1 MLIHGRIWP
10 MGFDPNI
17 YFCNDGVAIGLGN
30 IWRFSYIVYSNGG
43 GAFFIPYFFAIAIMG
58 IPFLI
63 LEYGIG
69 FSFKRSF
76 TEIFKSINPK
86 FEYIAWIL
94 IFSITIVLIYYMV
107 IISWDMFYLV
117 KSFTFGWGS
126 DTAAYFIQ
134 NVGGSENLS
143 NIGNFFIPVGVG
155 VIVSWFILWF
165 ISHRSIEKGIGL
177 ASKILIPAVFII
189 MAIIVIYALTLPGAS
204 IGTDALLNPD
214 WNLLFNIN
222 LWIVAFSQI
231 IFSLGIGEALA
242 LTYATYLSD
251 NKGLTDNVL
260 FVVASNSSFEIF
272 TAFGVF
278 SILGY
283 MSATSRTP
291 LVQLVTEGT
300 GLIFVVFPKIFSLMG
315 IVGRVLAPLFFL
327 AVLFAGI
334 SSAFA
339 FFEPLIGSISSK
351 SNMSR
356 KKLVTILSIIGC
368 LCSLAFTCGVSSYLV
383 GIVDGFVN
391 KFGIL
396 LLIAIQC
403 IVFGWYYGTD
413 KVIPVLNE
421 KSRIKVGTLWTA
433 IIKYILPIFLII
445 IWLIGIVDLF
455 MNVSQFEL
463 MVDIGL
469 IVIVMALSTIF
480 YKMKSKETVV

>member
-1 MLIHGRIWP
+1 
-10 MGFDPNI
+10 
-17 YFCNDGVAIGLGN
+17 
-30 IWRFSYIVYSNGG
+30 
-43 GAFFIPYFFAIAIMG
+43 
-58 IPFLI
+58 
-63 LEYGIG
+63 
-69 FSFKRSF
+69 
-76 TEIFKSINPK
+76 
-86 FEYIAWIL
+86 
-94 IFSITIVLIYYMV
+94 
-107 IISWDMFYLV
+107 MFYLV

-283 MSATSRTP
+283 MSATSGTP
-291 LVQLVTEGT
+291 LV
-300 GLIFVVFPKIFSLMG
+300 
-315 IVGRVLAPLFFL
+315 
-327 AVLFAGI
+327 
-334 SSAFA
+334 
-339 FFEPLIGSISSK
+339 
-351 SNMSR
+351 
-356 KKLVTILSIIGC
+356 LSH
-368 LCSLAFTCGVSSYLV
+368 
-383 GIVDGFVN
+383 
-391 KFGIL
+391 
-396 LLIAIQC
+396 
-403 IVFGWYYGTD
+403 
-413 KVIPVLNE
+413 
-421 KSRIKVGTLWTA
+421 
-433 IIKYILPIFLII
+433 
-445 IWLIGIVDLF
+445 
-455 MNVSQFEL
+455 
-463 MVDIGL
+463 
-469 IVIVMALSTIF
+469 
-480 YKMKSKETVV
+480 

>member
-1 MLIHGRIWP
+1 MSEQAQWDSTLTFIFAMI
-10 MGFDPNI
+10 
-17 YFCNDGVAIGLGN
+17 GVAIGLGN

-43 GAFFIPYFFAIAIMG
+43 GAFFVPYVVAIFLMG

-69 FSFKRSF
+69 FSFKKSF
-76 TEIFKSINPK
+76 SEIFKSINPK

-94 IFSITIVLIYYMV
+94 IFSISIVLIYYMV
-107 IISWDMFYLV
+107 IISWDLFYLV
-117 KSFTFGWGS
+117 KSFTFSWGS
-126 DTAAYFIQ
+126 DTAAYFVQ

-143 NIGNFFIPVGVG
+143 KIGEFFIPIAGG
-155 VIVSWFILWF
+155 VIASWIILWF
-165 ISHRSIEKGIGL
+165 ISHRSIDKGIGL

-189 MAIIVIYALTLPGAS
+189 MAIIVIFALTLPGAS
-204 IGTDALLNPD
+204 IGINALINPN
-214 WNLLFNIN
+214 WNLLWDINI
-222 LWIVAFSQI
+222 WIVAFSQI
-231 IFSLGIGEALA
+231 VFSLGIGEALA
-242 LTYATYLSD
+242 LTYASYLSD
-251 NKGLTDNVL
+251 NKGLTDNVFL
-260 FVVASNSSFEIF
+260 VVASNSSFEIF

-283 MSATSRTP
+283 MSATSGTP
-291 LVQLVTEGT
+291 MVQLVSEGT

-315 IVGRVLAPLFFL
+315 FAGRILAPLFFL

-339 FFEPLIGSISSK
+339 FFEPIIASISSK

-368 LCSLAFTCGVSSYLV
+368 LCSLIFTCGISSYLV

-403 IVFGWYYGTD
+403 VIFGWYYGAE
-413 KVIPVLNE
+413 KVIPALNE
-421 KSRIKVGTLWTA
+421 KSRIKVGFIWTTT
-433 IIKYILPIFLII
+433 IKYILPIFLVI
-445 IWLIGIVDLF
+445 IWLIGILDLF
-455 MNVSQFEL
+455 MNANQFEL
-463 MVDIGL
+463 IVDMTIIIL
-469 IVIVMALSTIF
+469 VLVLSAIF
-480 YKMKSKETVV
+480 YRKKSSENTI

>member
-1 MLIHGRIWP
+1 MEEYGQWDSTLTFIFAMI
-10 MGFDPNI
+10 
-17 YFCNDGVAIGLGN
+17 GVAIGLGN
-30 IWRFSYIVYSNGG
+30 IWRFSYIVYSNGR

-283 MSATSRTP
+283 MSATSGTP

-368 LCSLAFTCGVSSYLV
+368 LCSLAFTCGVSSYIV

>member
-1 MLIHGRIWP
+1 M
-10 MGFDPNI
+10 
-17 YFCNDGVAIGLGN
+17 
-30 IWRFSYIVYSNGG
+30 
-43 GAFFIPYFFAIAIMG
+43 
-58 IPFLI
+58 
-63 LEYGIG
+63 
-69 FSFKRSF
+69 
-76 TEIFKSINPK
+76 
-86 FEYIAWIL
+86 
-94 IFSITIVLIYYMV
+94 
-107 IISWDMFYLV
+107 
-117 KSFTFGWGS
+117 
-126 DTAAYFIQ
+126 
-134 NVGGSENLS
+134 
-143 NIGNFFIPVGVG
+143 
-155 VIVSWFILWF
+155 IVSWFILWF

-368 LCSLAFTCGVSSYLV
+368 LCSLAFTCGVISYLV

>member
-1 MLIHGRIWP
+1 
-10 MGFDPNI
+10 
-17 YFCNDGVAIGLGN
+17 
-30 IWRFSYIVYSNGG
+30 
-43 GAFFIPYFFAIAIMG
+43 
-58 IPFLI
+58 
-63 LEYGIG
+63 
-69 FSFKRSF
+69 
-76 TEIFKSINPK
+76 
-86 FEYIAWIL
+86 
-94 IFSITIVLIYYMV
+94 
-107 IISWDMFYLV
+107 MFYLV

-283 MSATSRTP
+283 MSATSGTP

>member
-1 MLIHGRIWP
+1 
-10 MGFDPNI
+10 
-17 YFCNDGVAIGLGN
+17 
-30 IWRFSYIVYSNGG
+30 
-43 GAFFIPYFFAIAIMG
+43 
-58 IPFLI
+58 
-63 LEYGIG
+63 
-69 FSFKRSF
+69 
-76 TEIFKSINPK
+76 
-86 FEYIAWIL
+86 
-94 IFSITIVLIYYMV
+94 MV
-107 IISWDMFYLV
+107 IISWDLFYLV
-117 KSFTFGWGS
+117 KSITFGWGS
-126 DTAAYFIQ
+126 DTAAYFVQ
-134 NVGGSENLS
+134 NVGGSENLA
-143 NIGNFFIPVGVG
+143 NIGNFFIPIGAG

-165 ISHRSIEKGIGL
+165 ISHRSIDKGIGL
-177 ASKILIPAVFII
+177 ASKILIPAVFVM

-204 IGTDALLNPD
+204 IGIDALIHPN
-214 WNLLFNIN
+214 WNLLSDIN

-251 NKGLTDNVL
+251 NKGLTDNVF
-260 FVVASNSSFEIF
+260 FVVLSNSSFEIF

-283 MSATSRTP
+283 MSATSGTP
-291 LVQLVTEGT
+291 LVQLVSEGT

-315 IVGRVLAPLFFL
+315 VIGHILAPLFFL

-339 FFEPLIGSISSK
+339 FFEPIIGSISSK

-356 KKLVTILSIIGC
+356 KKLVTILSVIGC
-368 LCSLAFTCGVSSYLV
+368 LCSLAFTCGISSYLV

-403 IVFGWYYGTD
+403 VVFGWYYGAE
-413 KVIPVLNE
+413 KIIPVLNE
-421 KSRIKVGTLWTA
+421 KSRIKIGTIWTA

-445 IWLIGIVDLF
+445 IWVIGIADLF

-469 IVIVMALSTIF
+469 IVIVLALSTIF
-480 YKMKSKETVV
+480 YKLKSKESIV

>member
-1 MLIHGRIWP
+1 MSENAQWDSTLTFIFAMI
-10 MGFDPNI
+10 
-17 YFCNDGVAIGLGN
+17 GVAIGLGN

-43 GAFFIPYFFAIAIMG
+43 GAFFIPYAVAIAIMG

-76 TEIFKSINPK
+76 SEIFKSINPK
-86 FEYIAWIL
+86 FEYIAWVL
-94 IFSITIVLIYYMV
+94 IFSISIVLIYYMV
-107 IISWDMFYLV
+107 IISWDLFYLV
-117 KSFTFGWGS
+117 KSLTFGWGS
-126 DTAAYFIQ
+126 DTAAYFVQ
-134 NVGGSENLS
+134 NVGGSDSLS
-143 NIGNFFIPVGVG
+143 KIGNFFIPVGIG
-155 VIVSWFILWF
+155 VIVSWIILWF
-165 ISHRSIEKGIGL
+165 ISHRSIDKGIGL

-189 MAIIVIYALTLPGAS
+189 MAIIVIFALTLPGAN
-204 IGTDALLNPD
+204 IGIDTLINPN
-214 WNLLFNIN
+214 WNLLWDINI
-222 LWIVAFSQI
+222 WIVAFSQI

-242 LTYATYLSD
+242 LTYATYLAD
-251 NKGLTDNVL
+251 NNSLTDNVF

-283 MSATSRTP
+283 MSATSGTP
-291 LVQLVTEGT
+291 MVQLVSEGT

-315 IVGRVLAPLFFL
+315 IAGRILAPLFFL

-339 FFEPLIGSISSK
+339 FFEPIIASISSK
-351 SNMSR
+351 TNMSR
-356 KKLVTILSIIGC
+356 KKLVTILSVMGC
-368 LCSLAFTCGVSSYLV
+368 LGSLIFTCGISSYLV

-403 IVFGWYYGTD
+403 VIFGWYYGAE

-421 KSRIKVGTLWTA
+421 KSRIKVGFIWATV
-433 IIKYILPIFLII
+433 IKYILPIFLVI
-445 IWLIGIVDLF
+445 IWLIGIIDLF
-455 MNVSQFEL
+455 MNATQFEL
-463 MVDIGL
+463 IVDIAL
-469 IVIVMALSTIF
+469 IILVLVFSAIF
-480 YKMKSKETVV
+480 YKRKSTEDMI